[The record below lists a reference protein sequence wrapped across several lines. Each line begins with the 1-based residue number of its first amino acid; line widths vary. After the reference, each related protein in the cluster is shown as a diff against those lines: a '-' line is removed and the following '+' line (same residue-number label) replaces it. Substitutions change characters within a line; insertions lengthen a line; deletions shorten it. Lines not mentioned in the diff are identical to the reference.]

1 MKLEK
6 IAPVAEI
13 ISSIAIV
20 VTLVY
25 LSIQTQQTNASLLAN
40 SQQTTMLAD
49 MALITA
55 LIGNPETG
63 VNATKPLAELNEAE
77 RQQVRLALAGQLR
90 TREFTWFQYKNG
102 VLDKATVDTY
112 MRTLVRWIGLSEST
126 EAWWAEFSQ
135 EIDPEFASYLES
147 LRADD

>member
-1 MKLEK
+1 MNLEK
-6 IAPVAEI
+6 IAPAAEI

-25 LSIQTQQTNASLLAN
+25 LSIETQQTNASLLAN
-40 SQQTTMLAD
+40 SQQATMLAD

-55 LIGNPETG
+55 LIGNPETA

-77 RQQVRLALAGQLR
+77 RLQVRLALAGQLR

-112 MRTLVRWIGLSEST
+112 MRTLVRWIGYGEST
-126 EAWWAEFSQ
+126 EASWADLPRFEQ
-135 EIDPEFASYLES
+135 RVD
-147 LRADD
+147 LR